1 MKSIIEMCNA
11 YGGVKYLS
19 QKRCFK
25 VRIHPSGSLEVRA
38 IGNSPNN
45 LAAVSVLFLADN
57 FTPAKRV
64 EMHLEI
70 TDLGWSPY
78 YFRNEY
84 LNFEGSI
91 YRLNKSGKVVA
102 VNHGLKSV
110 LAEVA
115 KGWEEQIREYGL
127 ENFLPVAG
135 GAL

>member
-1 MKSIIEMCNA
+1 MKSIIELLHNS
-11 YGGVKYLS
+11 GVLENLPN
-19 QKRCFK
+19 FK
-25 VRIHPSGSLEVRA
+25 AEIGPSGSLEVRA
-38 IGNSPNN
+38 IGSSPNN
-45 LAAVSVLFLADN
+45 LAAVSVLFLDDN

-102 VNHGLKSV
+102 VDHPLKRT
-110 LAEVA
+110 LARVA
-115 KGWEEQIREYGL
+115 ESWDEQIREYGL
-127 ENFLPVAG
+127 ENFLPAVG